1 MIKDTLSKIIK
12 LILNT
17 FLLFSIAPL
26 TLESS
31 KIQIETFNNKRNVI
45 TEIINGIV
53 TKSIL

>member
-1 MIKDTLSKIIK
+1 MTKDTLSKIIK